1 MDKPTFSTERRHS
14 RRIKV
19 RCDAELT
26 SNLSILGGDANVS
39 GESLIFFG
47 ETKDLNNH
55 GVSLILP
62 SISID
67 EKYCSESDRVKLSL
81 HLPEGS
87 VALEIEPVH
96 CVSLNPKDIGQ
107 GSLLGGRIVSM
118 SGHEGNLERYLQT
131 LPGPTPER

>member
-1 MDKPTFSTERRHS
+1 MDKTTFPIERRHS
-14 RRIKV
+14 RRITV

-47 ETKDLNNH
+47 ETKDLSNH

-67 EKYCSESDRVKLSL
+67 EKYCSESNRVKISL

-87 VALEIEPVH
+87 VALEVEPVH

-118 SGHEGNLERYLQT
+118 SGHEGNLERFLQT
-131 LPGPTPER
+131 LPEPTP

>member
-1 MDKPTFSTERRHS
+1 MDKPTFPIERRHS
-14 RRIKV
+14 QRIKV

-47 ETKDLNNH
+47 ETKDLNNQ

>member
-1 MDKPTFSTERRHS
+1 MDKPTFSTERRLS

-26 SNLSILGGDANVS
+26 ANLSILDGDANVP

-47 ETKDLNNH
+47 ETKDLSAH
-55 GVSLILP
+55 GVRLILP

-67 EKYCSESDRVKLSL
+67 EKYCSESDRVKISL
-81 HLPEGS
+81 HLPEGL
-87 VALEIEPVH
+87 VALEVEPVY
-96 CVSLNPKDIGQ
+96 CVPLNAKDIGQ

-118 SGHEGNLERYLQT
+118 SGHEGNLERFLQT
-131 LPGPTPER
+131 LPRPTPER

>member
-14 RRIKV
+14 QRIKV

-26 SNLSILGGDANVS
+26 ANLSILDGDANVP

-47 ETKDLNNH
+47 ETKDLNTR
-55 GVSLILP
+55 GVSLIIP

-67 EKYCSESDRVKLSL
+67 EKYCSESDRVKISL

-87 VALEIEPVH
+87 VALEVEPVH
-96 CVSLNPKDIGQ
+96 CVQLNPKDIGQ

-118 SGHEGNLERYLQT
+118 SGHEGNLERFLQT
-131 LPGPTPER
+131 LPGPTP

>member
-1 MDKPTFSTERRHS
+1 MDKPTFPIERRHS
-14 RRIKV
+14 RRITV

-47 ETKDLNNH
+47 ETKDLSNH

-67 EKYCSESDRVKLSL
+67 EKYCSESNRVKISL

-87 VALEIEPVH
+87 VALEIEPVR
-96 CVSLNPKDIGQ
+96 CVPLNPKDIGQ

-118 SGHEGNLERYLQT
+118 CGHEGNLERYLQT

>member
-1 MDKPTFSTERRHS
+1 LDKPTFPIERRHS
-14 RRIKV
+14 QRIKV

-26 SNLSILGGDANVS
+26 SNLSILGGDANVP
-39 GESLIFFG
+39 GELLIFFG
-47 ETKDLNNH
+47 ETKDLSNH

-67 EKYCSESDRVKLSL
+67 EKYCSESNRVKISL

-96 CVSLNPKDIGQ
+96 CVPLNPKDIGQ

-131 LPGPTPER
+131 FPGATP

>member
-1 MDKPTFSTERRHS
+1 LDKTTFPIERRHS
-14 RRIKV
+14 RRITV

-47 ETKDLNNH
+47 ETKDLSNH

-67 EKYCSESDRVKLSL
+67 KKYCSESNRVKISL

-87 VALEIEPVH
+87 VALEVEPVH
-96 CVSLNPKDIGQ
+96 CVSLNPKDTGQ

-118 SGHEGNLERYLQT
+118 SGHEGSDIYRRFLEL
-131 LPGPTPER
+131 LHER